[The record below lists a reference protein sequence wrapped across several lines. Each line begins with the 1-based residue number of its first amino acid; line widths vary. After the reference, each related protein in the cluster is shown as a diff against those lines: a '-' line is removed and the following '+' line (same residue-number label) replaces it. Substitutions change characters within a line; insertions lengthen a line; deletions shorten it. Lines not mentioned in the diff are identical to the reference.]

1 VTDEKKEFQGQ
12 RKVTEA
18 FKKGI
23 QSTSAIV
30 DIPEPATPQPR
41 KIAQPKKG

>member
-1 VTDEKKEFQGQ
+1 VSDEKKAFQGQ
-12 RKVTEA
+12 RKITEA
-18 FKKGI
+18 FRKGM

-30 DIPEPATPQPR
+30 DIPEPATAQPR